1 LDRTHDNFG
10 NGTESLDAME
20 SARRYNAAIEDE
32 VVRALGAPLVTP
44 RVLDI
49 GAGGGEFA
57 SRIMARG
64 YEVTCVE
71 PDDLQR
77 QALAGKGLSAFA
89 SLDAVQG
96 PFDGAYMI
104 NVLEHIQDDVAILRE
119 IHDLL
124 APDAPLFVWV
134 PAFEALYSDF
144 DFALGHFR
152 RYTRDG
158 LRRSMT
164 LGGFDVQKTAYR
176 DSLGWFAA
184 FAWKVA
190 PKRDRSAVSGGAVG
204 AYDKWVFPASQLL
217 DKAASRGFGKNVI
230 ATARRRGVTTG
241 RAPS

>member
-1 LDRTHDNFG
+1 
-10 NGTESLDAME
+10 ME
-20 SARRYNAAIEDE
+20 SAHRYNGAIEDE
-32 VVRALGAPLVTP
+32 IVRALGAPSITP

-57 SRIMARG
+57 ARMKARG

-71 PDDLQR
+71 PDEQQR
-77 QALAGKGLSAFA
+77 LSLESKGLTAFA

-104 NVLEHIQDDVAILRE
+104 NVLEHIQDDVAVLRAV
-119 IHDLL
+119 HDLL
-124 APDAPLFVWV
+124 VPNAPMFIWV

-144 DFALGHFR
+144 DYALGHYR

-158 LRRSMT
+158 LRRAMT
-164 LGGFDVQKTAYR
+164 LGGFDVRMTAYR

-230 ATARRRGVTTG
+230 ATARRR
-241 RAPS
+241 